1 MWQNTSDE
9 DTADLSL
16 AESGDLLGLEN
27 SCSVGLAALDT
38 TYSSG
43 HDISPEEQCVKS
55 NLTVWSHHFALQG
68 GASSVS
74 MNASDTVAIALQE
87 AIEHNLVYPYLSI
100 HPELSGNPVH
110 VE

>member
-16 AESGDLLGLEN
+16 AESGDFLLEHSGA
-27 SCSVGLAALDT
+27 VGLASE
-38 TYSSG
+38 TYSRA
-43 HDISPEEQCVKS
+43 HDISPEQCVNS
-55 NLTVWSHHFALQG
+55 NLTIWSPNFALK
-68 GASSVS
+68 GASSSVS

-100 HPELSGNPVH
+100 HPELCGNPVRI
-110 VE
+110 E